1 MKDKVIWID
10 KEKAYI
16 LTVKEEDVDME
27 VLTSTSTQA
36 DEQTY
41 DRQGGPTEILKDRK
55 VLERQK
61 QTTKQFFDA
70 LSVKLQ
76 DAKRIMI
83 MGPAQTGQHFFNYL
97 DQEKNSIGKQVL
109 EVKKAEKMTDNQLKA
124 IAREYYLSIS

>member
-27 VLTSTSTQA
+27 VLTSRTAELGEEPT
-36 DEQTY
+36 
-41 DRQGGPTEILKDRK
+41 DRQGGATEILKDRK

-61 QTTKQFFDA
+61 QMTKQYFDA
-70 LSVKLQ
+70 LSTKLQ

-97 DQEKNSIGKQVL
+97 DQEKNSISKQVL

-124 IAREYYLSIS
+124 VAREYYLSIS